1 MGVPRRDATT
11 SAIPEAT
18 RRDATDTM
26 PTRPGKAGPWPAAAG
41 THLPERAYDHPGLEQ
56 HAPRKPSHGRSIEP
70 PTSDHRALSR
80 ERYTRGGRRTR
91 APVRMA
97 PRPKMPLGDLIRD
110 LRDESE
116 LWDALSTDDD
126 EADAVRTVF
135 AWSYRALTAQAAR
148 LFRLLGLH
156 PGPDFGVAAA
166 AALVGDT
173 PSRTRRQLD
182 VLVGAHLVEQVGQD
196 RFRFHDLLRA
206 YALDQAQAEETAA
219 SRADLVRTL
228 LEW

>member
-1 MGVPRRDATT
+1 
-11 SAIPEAT
+11 
-18 RRDATDTM
+18 
-26 PTRPGKAGPWPAAAG
+26 
-41 THLPERAYDHPGLEQ
+41 
-56 HAPRKPSHGRSIEP
+56 
-70 PTSDHRALSR
+70 
-80 ERYTRGGRRTR
+80 
-91 APVRMA
+91 
-97 PRPKMPLGDLIRD
+97 MPLGDLIRD

-148 LFRLLGLH
+148 LFRLPGLR

-173 PSRTRRQLD
+173 LSRTRRQLD
-182 VLVGAHLVEQVGQD
+182 VLVGAHLVEQMGQD

-228 LEW
+228 LEQYARSADRTSTALGQSLRNLPTADEWPSSADALVPGFADREAARQ